1 MEATAPFALH
11 IVWHPNYDIGIEVA
25 NRLFEHFGAKH
36 NQRLVGDTGVRVVYR
51 QAVAPGSQAPLPID
65 WQSGNVTAAVILV
78 DNELAS
84 DPAWTKYARE
94 IAREADRKGFSTGIF
109 PVVMESEALDNIGLT
124 EQALRWDRWDGEY
137 REREQRL
144 LRDLTYEF
152 IRMLRHYL
160 TQLRYPN
167 EGVANL
173 ESYLRNV
180 QVFLSHSKHD
190 DHGES
195 IAREV
200 RDWLHH
206 NSALASFLDIQDIP
220 AGLPFREVLLHQIE
234 NNIIMVVY
242 TDSYS
247 SREWCRREVIEAKK
261 QQVPMIVFDCLHG
274 IDPRSIPYM
283 GNVPFVRMDSDQGD
297 QIGTVIGCLL
307 DEVFWTY
314 IWFCS
319 VERFRAEHPDVLF
332 MARPPELIALATLPD
347 HQGEA
352 DSTIVYPD
360 PPLGTD
366 EAQLFLKVAPNVR
379 THTLSKWMEEVR

>member
-11 IVWHPNYDIGIEVA
+11 IVWHPNYDIGRKVA
-25 NRLFEHFGAKH
+25 ERLFEHFGAKYD
-36 NQRLVGDTGVRVVYR
+36 QKLVGDTGVRVVYR
-51 QAVAPGSQAPLPID
+51 QAVAPGSQTPLPID
-65 WQSGNVTAAVILV
+65 WQSGRVTAAVILV
-78 DNELAS
+78 DNALANDS
-84 DPAWTKYARE
+84 AWTKYARE
-94 IAREADRKGFSTGIF
+94 IAEEADVKGFSTRVF
-109 PVVMESEALDNIGLT
+109 PVVMEAGALDNIDLR
-124 EQALRWDRWDGEY
+124 EQALRWDLWYGKY
-137 REREQRL
+137 QEREQRL

-152 IRMLRHYL
+152 IRMLRYYL
-160 TQLRYPN
+160 TQLRHPN
-167 EGVANL
+167 ESAANL

-190 DHGES
+190 GHGES
-195 IAREV
+195 IAKEI

-234 NNIIMVVY
+234 NNIIVVVY
-242 TDSYS
+242 TSSYS

-261 QQVPMIVFDCLHG
+261 RQVPMIIFDCLRG

-283 GNVPFVRMDSDQGD
+283 GNVPFVRMDSDQED
-297 QIGTVIGCLL
+297 QIRTVIGCLL

-314 IWFCS
+314 IWFCG
-319 VERFRAEHPDVLF
+319 VEHFRTEHPDVLF
-332 MARPPELIALATLPD
+332 MARPPELISLAALP
-347 HQGEA
+347 

-366 EAQLFLKVAPNVR
+366 EAQLFSKIAPNVR

>member
-1 MEATAPFALH
+1 MEATAPLVLH
-11 IVWHPNYDIGIEVA
+11 IVWHPNYNVGIEVA

-36 NQRLVGDTGVRVVYR
+36 DQKLAGDSGVRVVYR
-51 QAVAPGSQAPLPID
+51 QAVAPGSQTPLPID
-65 WQSGNVTAAVILV
+65 WQSGNVTIVVILI
-78 DNELAS
+78 DNKFAS
-84 DPAWTKYARE
+84 DPAWTEYARE
-94 IAREADRKGFSTGIF
+94 IAREADMKGFSTGIF
-109 PVVMESEALDNIGLT
+109 PVVMESGALDNIGFE
-124 EQALRWDRWDGEY
+124 EQALRWDRWNGEY

-152 IRMLRHYL
+152 IRRLRHRRHGPEADLADYL
-160 TQLRYPN
+160 KKI
-167 EGVANL
+167 
-173 ESYLRNV
+173 

-190 DHGES
+190 GHGES
-195 IAREV
+195 IAKEI

-234 NNIIMVVY
+234 NSILMVVY

-261 QQVPMIVFDCLHG
+261 QQVPMIVFDCLRG

-283 GNVPFVRMDSDQGD
+283 GNVPFVRMDSDQGN

-347 HQGEA
+347 HQSESG
-352 DSTIVYPD
+352 STIVYPD

-366 EAQLFLKVAPNVR
+366 EAQLFSKVAPNVR
-379 THTLSKWMEEVR
+379 TYTLSKWMEEVR

>member
-1 MEATAPFALH
+1 MEATVPFALH

-25 NRLFEHFGAKH
+25 NRLFEHFSVKH
-36 NQRLVGDTGVRVVYR
+36 DQGLAGDTGVRVVYR
-51 QAVAPGSQAPLPID
+51 KAVAPGSQTPLPID
-65 WQSGNVTAAVILV
+65 WQSGNVTAVVILI
-78 DNELAS
+78 DNKFAS
-84 DPAWTKYARE
+84 DPAWTEYARE
-94 IAREADRKGFSTGIF
+94 IAREADMKGFSTGIF
-109 PVVMESEALDNIGLT
+109 PVVMESGALDNIGLE
-124 EQALRWDRWDGEY
+124 EQALRWDRWNGEY

-152 IRMLRHYL
+152 IRMLRHRLHGPESALADYL
-160 TQLRYPN
+160 KKI
-167 EGVANL
+167 
-173 ESYLRNV
+173 

-190 DHGES
+190 DQGES

-234 NNIIMVVY
+234 NSILMVVY

-261 QQVPMIVFDCLHG
+261 QQVPMIVFDCLRS

-347 HQGEA
+347 HQDEA
-352 DSTIVYPD
+352 GSTIVYPD

-366 EAQLFLKVAPNVR
+366 ETQLFLKVAPNVR